1 MKKVLLIE
9 DDLDLYQL
17 LKYNLERSGFQF
29 TGANTGKGA
38 VELCLNER
46 PDLILLDILLPK
58 LGGEQVLQALRQD
71 PATARI
77 PVIVF
82 SSLSRSNSERLK
94 QAGATAYIEKSQL
107 DPAKNGEALVRLVN
121 AALRPRKT

>member
-38 VELCLNER
+38 VEFCLQER
-46 PDLILLDILLPK
+46 PDLILLDIMLRDSTGLEISARLRSLPANSRRK
-58 LGGEQVLQALRQD
+58 NTPRRKANHFDTGTPRFLAAPVGGR
-71 PATARI
+71 
-77 PVIVF
+77 
-82 SSLSRSNSERLK
+82 
-94 QAGATAYIEKSQL
+94 
-107 DPAKNGEALVRLVN
+107 
-121 AALRPRKT
+121 

>member
-17 LKYNLERSGFQF
+17 LKYNLERSGFHF

-46 PDLILLDILLPK
+46 PDLILLDIMLP
-58 LGGEQVLQALRQD
+58 D
-71 PATARI
+71 
-77 PVIVF
+77 
-82 SSLSRSNSERLK
+82 SSGLE
-94 QAGATAYIEKSQL
+94 I
-107 DPAKNGEALVRLVN
+107 
-121 AALRPRKT
+121 